1 MPVGLD
7 DALDIKLF
15 AEIQEQFM
23 FISSIDKKAF
33 SGLLATDYKNVIIHW
48 PYDNFMNLQFGIFK
62 M

>member
-1 MPVGLD
+1 MPVGLN
-7 DALDIKLF
+7 DALDIKFF

-48 PYDNFMNLQFGIFK
+48 PYDNFMNL
-62 M
+62 